1 MRTMDSPQ
9 FGPAH
14 AAPIAT
20 HMALAI
26 RRHCLQMVHAARLGH
41 PGGDLSAADILA
53 ALYSGV
59 LRIDPL
65 NPRLPDRDRFIL
77 SKGHCSGSLYATL
90 AETGFF
96 PREWLADY
104 MKP

>member
-1 MRTMDSPQ
+1 MQTVDSPQ
-9 FGPAH
+9 NGPGPA
-14 AAPIAT
+14 ASVAT
-20 HMALAI
+20 RMALAV
-26 RRHCLQMVHAARLGH
+26 RRHSLQMVHAARLGH

-90 AETGFF
+90 AEAGFF
-96 PREWLADY
+96 PREWLAD
-104 MKP
+104 